1 MNSEV
6 IFNYYEFLDLYR
18 SALSELLAS
27 AKHKRKHKR
36 VLRSKKDNFV
46 STNDYLCNDIIA
58 SIAAGKDGGFKAT
71 KDANLDDYENL
82 RDLLV
87 LVKVRQNN
95 KNDLETIDKALLEFD
110 RLYEQDNP
118 DAFNYKYASKKTCE
132 QKKTGFFSGI
142 KSLFGKKTKQEQ
154 SKQEQSKQELSKQ
167 EQPKQELSKQNTVK
181 QEQPKQEQPSKKK
194 QLLRMIATSSVVLGT
209 AFLVWNTCFYTSNKK
224 KEFKKSFTVKERG
237 VALKYNA
244 NSCVYCN
251 QLDLSRIVGR
261 TPPTQY
267 QSEEMKNINAYC
279 ENALNII
286 IGEKAYLELYKKIK
300 HQVNNQIFEIPEGMS
315 IERIAHAA
323 TMSRIYE
330 GKSIV
335 LDALETKVKLTPD
348 QQKMF
353 ESHIEG
359 IGVRGEKLQ
368 KRMSEKQTLSN
379 HSRFDQASH
388 SAQQKHVKNLQKLI
402 AKRAVNAR

>member
-1 MNSEV
+1 
-6 IFNYYEFLDLYR
+6 
-18 SALSELLAS
+18 
-27 AKHKRKHKR
+27 
-36 VLRSKKDNFV
+36 
-46 STNDYLCNDIIA
+46 
-58 SIAAGKDGGFKAT
+58 
-71 KDANLDDYENL
+71 
-82 RDLLV
+82 
-87 LVKVRQNN
+87 
-95 KNDLETIDKALLEFD
+95 
-110 RLYEQDNP
+110 
-118 DAFNYKYASKKTCE
+118 
-132 QKKTGFFSGI
+132 
-142 KSLFGKKTKQEQ
+142 
-154 SKQEQSKQELSKQ
+154 
-167 EQPKQELSKQNTVK
+167 
-181 QEQPKQEQPSKKK
+181 
-194 QLLRMIATSSVVLGT
+194 
-209 AFLVWNTCFYTSNKK
+209 
-224 KEFKKSFTVKERG
+224 
-237 VALKYNA
+237 
-244 NSCVYCN
+244 
-251 QLDLSRIVGR
+251 VGR

-353 ESHIEG
+353 ASHIEG

>member
-6 IFNYYEFLDLYR
+6 IFNYYGYFDLHR

-27 AKHKRKHKR
+27 AKHKR
-36 VLRSKKDNFV
+36 VLRSKKDNKDNFV
-46 STNDYLCNDIIA
+46 LASDYLSYCIIE
-58 SIAAGKDGGFKAT
+58 SIAAGQFTAT
-71 KDANLDDYENL
+71 DKANLDDYENL
-82 RDLLV
+82 RALI
-87 LVKVRQNN
+87 VKFRQNN
-95 KNDLETIDKALLEFD
+95 KNNLETIDKALDVFD
-110 RLYEQDNP
+110 KQYKQAYP
-118 DAFNYKYASKKTCE
+118 DAFNSKYASKKTCE

-142 KSLFGKKTKQEQ
+142 KSLFLKQKQEAAKKEAAKKEAA
-154 SKQEQSKQELSKQ
+154 KQEA
-167 EQPKQELSKQNTVK
+167 PKQEAAK
-181 QEQPKQEQPSKKK
+181 QEAPKQENTSKKK
-194 QLLRMIATSSVVLGT
+194 QLLRIIATSSVVLGT
-209 AFLVWNTCFYTSNKK
+209 ALLVLNTGFLDFQQKK
-224 KEFKKSFTVKERG
+224 AFKKSFTVRERG
-237 VALKYNA
+237 TASKYNA
-244 NSCVYCN
+244 NNCAYCN

-261 TPPTQY
+261 TQQTQQ

-286 IGEKAYLELYKKIK
+286 IGEQAYLELYKKIK
-300 HQVNNQIFEIPEGMS
+300 HQVLHKRFKIPEGMS

-335 LDALETKVKLTPD
+335 LDALETKVNLTPE

-379 HSRFDQASH
+379 HSRFDKASH

>member
-1 MNSEV
+1 M
-6 IFNYYEFLDLYR
+6 
-18 SALSELLAS
+18 
-27 AKHKRKHKR
+27 
-36 VLRSKKDNFV
+36 LR
-46 STNDYLCNDIIA
+46 I
-58 SIAAGKDGGFKAT
+58 
-71 KDANLDDYENL
+71 
-82 RDLLV
+82 
-87 LVKVRQNN
+87 
-95 KNDLETIDKALLEFD
+95 
-110 RLYEQDNP
+110 
-118 DAFNYKYASKKTCE
+118 
-132 QKKTGFFSGI
+132 
-142 KSLFGKKTKQEQ
+142 
-154 SKQEQSKQELSKQ
+154 
-167 EQPKQELSKQNTVK
+167 
-181 QEQPKQEQPSKKK
+181 
-194 QLLRMIATSSVVLGT
+194 IATSSVVLGT
-209 AFLVWNTCFYTSNKK
+209 ALLVLNTGFLDFQQKK
-224 KEFKKSFTVKERG
+224 AFKKSFTVRERG
-237 VALKYNA
+237 TASKYNA
-244 NSCVYCN
+244 NNCAYCN

-261 TPPTQY
+261 TQQTQQ

-286 IGEKAYLELYKKIK
+286 IGEQAYLELYKKIK
-300 HQVNNQIFEIPEGMS
+300 HQVLHKRFKIPEGMS

-335 LDALETKVKLTPD
+335 LDALETKVNLTPD

-353 ESHIEG
+353 ESHIES

>member
-6 IFNYYEFLDLYR
+6 IFNYYGYFDLHR

-27 AKHKRKHKR
+27 AKHKR
-36 VLRSKKDNFV
+36 VLRSKKDNKDNFV
-46 STNDYLCNDIIA
+46 LASDYLSYCIIE
-58 SIAAGKDGGFKAT
+58 SIAAGQFTAT
-71 KDANLDDYENL
+71 DKANLDDYENL
-82 RDLLV
+82 RALI
-87 LVKVRQNN
+87 VKFRQNN
-95 KNDLETIDKALLEFD
+95 KNNLETIDKALDVFDKQYKQAFPAEF
-110 RLYEQDNP
+110 NS
-118 DAFNYKYASKKTCE
+118 KYASKKTCE

-142 KSLFGKKTKQEQ
+142 KSLFLKQKQEA
-154 SKQEQSKQELSKQ
+154 
-167 EQPKQELSKQNTVK
+167 PKQEA
-181 QEQPKQEQPSKKK
+181 PKQEAAKQEAAKQEAAKQEAAKQEAAKQEAPKQENTSKKK
-194 QLLRMIATSSVVLGT
+194 QLLRIIATSSVVLGT
-209 AFLVWNTCFYTSNKK
+209 ALLVLNTGFLDFQQKK
-224 KEFKKSFTVKERG
+224 AFKKSFTVRERG
-237 VALKYNA
+237 TASKYNA
-244 NSCVYCN
+244 NNCAYCN

-261 TPPTQY
+261 TQQTQQ

-286 IGEKAYLELYKKIK
+286 IGEQAYLELYKKIK
-300 HQVNNQIFEIPEGMS
+300 HQVLHKRFKIPEGMS

-335 LDALETKVKLTPD
+335 LDALETKVNLTPD

-353 ESHIEG
+353 ESHIES

-368 KRMSEKQTLSN
+368 KRMSEKQTLSK
-379 HSRFDQASH
+379 HSRFDKASH

>member
-6 IFNYYEFLDLYR
+6 IFNYYGYFDLHR

-27 AKHKRKHKR
+27 AKHKR
-36 VLRSKKDNFV
+36 VLRSKKDNKDNFV
-46 STNDYLCNDIIA
+46 LASDYLSYCIIE
-58 SIAAGKDGGFKAT
+58 SIAAGQFTAT
-71 KDANLDDYENL
+71 DKANLDDYENL
-82 RDLLV
+82 RALI
-87 LVKVRQNN
+87 VKFRQNN
-95 KNDLETIDKALLEFD
+95 KNNLETIDKALDVFD
-110 RLYEQDNP
+110 KQYKQAYP
-118 DAFNYKYASKKTCE
+118 DAFNSKYASKKTCE

-142 KSLFGKKTKQEQ
+142 KSLFLKQKKEPAEKEAAEKEAAKKET
-154 SKQEQSKQELSKQ
+154 
-167 EQPKQELSKQNTVK
+167 PKQETAKQDNT
-181 QEQPKQEQPSKKK
+181 SKKK
-194 QLLRMIATSSVVLGT
+194 QLLRIIATSSVVLGT
-209 AFLVWNTCFYTSNKK
+209 ALLVLNTGFLDFQQKK
-224 KEFKKSFTVKERG
+224 AFKKSFTVRERG
-237 VALKYNA
+237 TASKYNA
-244 NSCVYCN
+244 NNCVYCN
-251 QLDLSRIVGR
+251 QLDISRIVGR
-261 TPPTQY
+261 TQQTQQ

-286 IGEKAYLELYKKIK
+286 IGEQAYLELYKKIK
-300 HQVNNQIFEIPEGMS
+300 HQVLHKRFKIPEGMS

-335 LDALETKVKLTPD
+335 LDALETKVNLTPD

-379 HSRFDQASH
+379 HSRFDKASH

>member
-1 MNSEV
+1 MNIEI
-6 IFNYYEFLDLYR
+6 IFYYYEKFALHR
-18 SALSELLAS
+18 SVLSELLAS
-27 AKHKRKHKR
+27 TKHKR
-36 VLRSKKDNFV
+36 VPRSKKDNFV
-46 STNDYLCNDIIA
+46 LASDYLSYCIIE
-58 SIAAGKDGGFKAT
+58 SIAAGQFRAT
-71 KDANLDDYENL
+71 DKANLDDYENL
-82 RDLLV
+82 RALI
-87 LVKVRQNN
+87 VKFRQNN
-95 KNDLETIDKALLEFD
+95 KNDLKTIDKALDMFDEQYKQAFPAEF
-110 RLYEQDNP
+110 NS
-118 DAFNYKYASKKTCE
+118 KYASKKTCE

-142 KSLFGKKTKQEQ
+142 KSLFLKQKQEA
-154 SKQEQSKQELSKQ
+154 
-167 EQPKQELSKQNTVK
+167 PKQEAAK
-181 QEQPKQEQPSKKK
+181 QEAPKQENTSKKK
-194 QLLRMIATSSVVLGT
+194 QLLRMIATSTVVLGT
-209 AFLVWNTCFYTSNKK
+209 ALLVLNPDFYTSNKK
-224 KEFKKSFTVKERG
+224 RAFKKSFTVRERG
-237 VALKYNA
+237 TALKYNA
-244 NSCVYCN
+244 NSCAYCN

-261 TPPTQY
+261 TPQTQQ

-300 HQVNNQIFEIPEGMS
+300 HQVLHKRFKIPEGMS